1 MDKITQTSINSDLKS
16 QSEAVAW
23 WNRPVVG
30 EGSILAEFFSR
41 LNKQEVSESVVVLHN
56 RELMDIRVFAKTAE
70 AIDNEKFGTDE
81 FLVFVKIQYLLRKGI
96 GDYADLNRAIQ
107 LLQVAIKAKDSFI
120 TIDQTELRYRGSKQ
134 QQFYEHVQESLV
146 SHTTPTVFR
155 EQVQEKLTEL
165 MPQVKTDEG
174 KTALQSYAQHMD
186 RLSEHELGLQLL
198 SLFKTYELADYS
210 ILRIISDMIASLNK
224 RDLKD
229 AKSLI
234 SLVMV
239 NLSVFEKLK
248 KIIGISDSKSTPE
261 TYAIMIQYIAL
272 ANRHR
277 LSFMKFQE
285 LMKVIRKWNRPYQA
299 IVGIRN
305 EHPATEFKLPKE
317 FLEPIP
323 GFEVYQKYK
332 NWLTDKR
339 TGMTY
344 VDFGE
349 EVDAT
354 TTRS

>member
-1 MDKITQTSINSDLKS
+1 MDKITQTSVNPDLNP
-16 QSEAVAW
+16 QTEAVPW
-23 WNRPVVG
+23 WNRPVIG
-30 EGSILAEFFSR
+30 EGSLLAELFS
-41 LNKQEVSESVVVLHN
+41 KVSKPEVSESVVMLHN
-56 RELMDIRVFAKTAE
+56 RELMDIRVFAKTAQ
-70 AIDNEKFGTDE
+70 AIDNEKFGSDE

-96 GDYADLNRAIQ
+96 GDYADLNRAIR
-107 LLQVAIKAKDSFI
+107 LLQVAIEAKDSFI

-134 QQFYEHVQESLV
+134 QQFYEHVQENLV
-146 SHTTPTVFR
+146 NHASPQAFR

-165 MPQVKTDEG
+165 MPQIKTDEG
-174 KTALQSYAQHMD
+174 KTALQSYAKHMD
-186 RLSEHELGLQLL
+186 RLSENELGLQLL

-210 ILRIISDMIASLNK
+210 ILRTISDMIASLSK

-239 NLSVFEKLK
+239 NFEVFDKLK
-248 KIIGISDSKSTPE
+248 KIIGISDAKSTPE

-272 ANRHR
+272 SNRHQ
-277 LSFMKFQE
+277 LSFIKFNE
-285 LMKVIRKWNRPYQA
+285 LMKVIRKWMKPYQA
-299 IVGIRN
+299 LVGIRN
-305 EHPATEFKLPKE
+305 EHPPTEYKLPKE

-323 GFEVYQKYK
+323 GVEIYQKYK

-354 TTRS
+354 TTKS